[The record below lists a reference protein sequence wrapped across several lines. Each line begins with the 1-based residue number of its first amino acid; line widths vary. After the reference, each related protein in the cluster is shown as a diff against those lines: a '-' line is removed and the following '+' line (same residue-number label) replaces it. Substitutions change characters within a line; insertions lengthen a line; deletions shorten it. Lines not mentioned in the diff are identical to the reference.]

1 MGQLFNELK
10 RRNVFRVAIAY
21 AVAAWALLQIADLVL
36 DNIGAPAWVMQ
47 AFMLATALGFPLV
60 VIFSWAFELTPEGLK
75 REKDA
80 DRAESVT
87 HVTARKLDRVTI
99 ALLLVV
105 LIVFAGERLLT
116 DSSEHATVADTTA
129 PEKSIAVLAFEDLS
143 PEGDQAYFAEGV
155 SEELLNVLAQ
165 IPDLKVA
172 GRTSS
177 FAFKDQKRDLR
188 EIGEILEVAHIL
200 EGSVRT
206 SGNRVRVTAQLI
218 KADDGFHLF
227 SKNYDRELTDIF
239 AVQDDIAREI
249 STTLR
254 SAIMGDTS
262 IEKVRPTQ
270 VEVYEKY
277 LRARQWI
284 HSRDRSLMEQAMV
297 LLDEALAI
305 DPDYAPAL
313 AQKALVTLLLSNAG
327 GSYGD
332 IPQELALEMSLPL
345 LRRALEI
352 DAESAEAHAVMGLWH
367 SNSAADSSPDAIA
380 SLRRALDINPN
391 MANANNWLASELASA
406 DSYGESLRLYE
417 FVVEHDPLYRPAFN
431 NLTFS
436 YIQTRSLDKADSLIR
451 RVERIDGG
459 SPNVLFARG
468 ALQVS
473 DGNLAS
479 AIENLG
485 RAYEYNQS
493 ASVVQLWYGTVMM
506 FIGDLD
512 RSIEVSY
519 QTEKLLALEL
529 AGRAADAEALYA
541 QLNISV
547 YSDGY
552 LRSVG
557 DWMLLRQEPDRL
569 IALLEEIAEPG
580 TDWVTSQPLPENLW
594 GSPHWTNTAFA
605 LLKIG
610 RDEDASRMLVEVR
623 RQLDTQARNG
633 ANNLFYW
640 LNEAEYAALT
650 GKREAMLMH
659 LQSAMDA
666 GYVSVFGFLSAA
678 FERWR
683 GDAGFISLETESIRR
698 ANAARRKLGLLAIEA
713 RVTNGIHSTLN
724 VPI

>member
-1 MGQLFNELK
+1 MGQLFDELK
-10 RRNVFRVAIAY
+10 RRNVIRVAIAY

-36 DNIGAPAWVMQ
+36 DNIGAPDWVMK
-47 AFMLATALGFPLV
+47 AFMLALALGFPLV
-60 VIFSWAFELTPEGLK
+60 LIFSWAFEMTPDGLK

-80 DRAESVT
+80 DRAASVS

-105 LIVFAGERLLT
+105 LVIFAGERLLT
-116 DSSEHATVADTTA
+116 GDETLSKVAEADATD
-129 PEKSIAVLAFEDLS
+129 KSIAVLAFEDLS
-143 PEGDQAYFAEGV
+143 PAGDQAYFAEGV

-177 FAFKDQKRDLR
+177 FAFKDQNRDLR

-206 SGNRVRVTAQLI
+206 SGNRVRVTAQLV

-227 SKNYDRELTDIF
+227 SRNYDRELTDIF

-249 STTLR
+249 SAALR
-254 SAIMGDTS
+254 SAILGDAA
-262 IEKVRPTQ
+262 IEKARPTQ
-270 VEVYEKY
+270 VAGYEKY

-297 LLDEALAI
+297 LLDEALAM

-332 IPQELALEMSLPL
+332 IPQELALEMSRPL
-345 LRRALEI
+345 LDRALEL
-352 DAESAEAHAVMGLWH
+352 DPDSAEAHAVMGLWH
-367 SNSAADSSPDAIA
+367 SNSAAHSSPEAIA
-380 SLRRALDINPN
+380 SLRRALEINPN

-436 YIQTRSLDKADSLIR
+436 YIQTRSLDKADALIR

-468 ALQVS
+468 ALEMS
-473 DGNLAS
+473 NGNLAG
-479 AIENLG
+479 AIEHLA
-485 RAYEYNQS
+485 RAYEYNES
-493 ASVVQLWYGTVMM
+493 ASVVQLWYGTAAA

-512 RSIEVSY
+512 RAIEVSY
-519 QTEKLLALEL
+519 QTEKLVSLEL
-529 AGRAADAEALYA
+529 AGRSGEADALYA
-541 QLNISV
+541 DLNLSV
-547 YSDGY
+547 YSDGF

-557 DWMLLRQEPDRL
+557 DWMLLRQQPGNL
-569 IALLEEIAEPG
+569 IALLEEIAGPG
-580 TDWVTSQPLPENLW
+580 SDWLTSQPVPENLW
-594 GSPHWTNTAFA
+594 GAAHWTNTAFA
-605 LLKIG
+605 LQKTG
-610 RDEDASRMLVEVR
+610 RDEDAGRMPVEVR
-623 RQLDTQARNG
+623 QQLDAQARNG

-640 LNEAEYAALT
+640 YNEAEYAALT
-650 GKREAMLMH
+650 GNRDAMLQH
-659 LQSAMDA
+659 LQTAMDA
-666 GYVSVFGFLSAA
+666 GYVCVFGFQSAT

-683 GDAGFISLETESIRR
+683 GDAGFTALENESIRR
-698 ANAARRKLGLLAIEA
+698 ANAARRQLGLLAI
-713 RVTNGIHSTLN
+713 
-724 VPI
+724 